1 MNRLFLLIPS
11 VGDEDADPDAAYLK
25 QVGRIDNEETISILK
40 RIVQSMKLVEGEDYE
55 MFYDEK
61 YLKKLLKSSDKG
73 MPQMSNLLVF
83 FNDAESI
90 QQKEIGN
97 IPLTINGV
105 AVDSGLVNAFVEGEE
120 SSKVLINKDALAQ
133 PDSPLVVYDSDGKC
147 LKFNVLRCD
156 SKDVY
161 LWFVENRIPQRVLDT
176 NYKKHGHTVKTGKGG
191 APISALTYPE
201 EQLTEFLKRAVSAN
215 KASNRLYFKDRNNDK
230 IIIFWDENLANPT
243 FHAMEVD
250 AGNQEEIQKIYKLGG
265 RRLLEIIDITAD
277 FV

>member
-11 VGDEDADPDAAYLK
+11 VGDEDADPDAAYLT

-90 QQKEIGN
+90 QQKGIGN

-105 AVDSGLVNAFVEGEE
+105 AVDSGLVNAFVESEE

-147 LKFNVLRCD
+147 LTFNVLRCD

-176 NYKKHGHTVKTGKGG
+176 NYKKHGRTVKTGKGG

-250 AGNQEEIQKIYKLGG
+250 AGNQEEIQKIFRLGG

>member
-11 VGDEDADPDAAYLK
+11 VGDEDSNPDAAYLK

-61 YLKKLLKSSDKG
+61 YLKKLLKSSDEG

-83 FNDAESI
+83 FNDADSI
-90 QQKEIGN
+90 QQKGIGN

-105 AVDSGLVNAFVEGEE
+105 AVDSGLVNAFVEGKV
-120 SSKVLINKDALAQ
+120 SGKVLINKDALAQ
-133 PDSPLVVYDSDGKC
+133 PDSPPVVYDSDGKC
-147 LKFNVLRCD
+147 LRLNVLRCD
-156 SKDVY
+156 SKEVY
-161 LWFVENRIPQRVLDT
+161 LWFVENRIPQRVLDS
-176 NYKKHGHTVKTGKGG
+176 NYKKHGRTVKTGKGG
-191 APISALTYPE
+191 SPISALTYPE

-215 KASNRLYFKDRNNDK
+215 KTSNRLYFKDRKNDK

>member
-11 VGDEDADPDAAYLK
+11 VGDEDSNPDAAYLK

-90 QQKEIGN
+90 QQKGIGN

-105 AVDSGLVNAFVEGEE
+105 AVDSGLVNAFVEGKV
-120 SSKVLINKDALAQ
+120 SGKVLINKDALAQ

-147 LKFNVLRCD
+147 LTFNVLRCD

-176 NYKKHGHTVKTGKGG
+176 NYKKHGRTVKTGKGG
-191 APISALTYPE
+191 APISALTYLE

-215 KASNRLYFKDRNNDK
+215 KASNRLYFKDRKSDK

>member
-90 QQKEIGN
+90 QQKGIGN

-120 SSKVLINKDALAQ
+120 SSKALINKDALAQ

-176 NYKKHGHTVKTGKGG
+176 NYKKHGRTVKTGKGG

-215 KASNRLYFKDRNNDK
+215 KTSNRLYFKDRKSDK

-250 AGNQEEIQKIYKLGG
+250 AGNQEEIQKIYKCGG

>member
-11 VGDEDADPDAAYLK
+11 VGDEDSNPDAAYLK

-40 RIVQSMKLVEGEDYE
+40 RIVQSMKLVEGEDFE

-90 QQKEIGN
+90 QQKGIGN

-120 SSKVLINKDALAQ
+120 SSKALINKDALAQ
-133 PDSPLVVYDSDGKC
+133 PDSPLVVYDLDGKY
-147 LKFNVLRCD
+147 LTRNVLRCD
-156 SKDVY
+156 SKEVY
-161 LWFVENRIPQRVLDT
+161 LWFVENRIPQRVLDS
-176 NYKKHGHTVKTGKGG
+176 NYKKHGRTVKTGKGG

-215 KASNRLYFKDRNNDK
+215 KTSNRLYFKDRKSDK

>member
-11 VGDEDADPDAAYLK
+11 VGDDDAGPDAAYLK
-25 QVGRIDNEETISILK
+25 QVGRIGNEETISILR
-40 RIVQSMKLVEGEDYE
+40 RIVQSIDLVEGENFE
-55 MFYDEK
+55 MLYDAK
-61 YLKKLLKSSDKG
+61 YLKRLLQSSDPG

-90 QQKEIGN
+90 QQRGIGN
-97 IPLTINGV
+97 TPLTINGA
-105 AVDSGLVNAFVEGEE
+105 AVESGLVNAFVEGEE

-147 LKFNVLRCD
+147 LTFNVLRCD

-176 NYKKHGHTVKTGKGG
+176 NYKKHGRTVKTGKGG
-191 APISALTYPE
+191 APISALTYLE

-215 KASNRLYFKDRNNDK
+215 KASNRLYFKDRKSDK

>member
-90 QQKEIGN
+90 QQKGIGN

-105 AVDSGLVNAFVEGEE
+105 AVDSGLVNAFVEGKV
-120 SSKVLINKDALAQ
+120 SGKVLINKDALAQ

-147 LKFNVLRCD
+147 LTFNVLRCD

-176 NYKKHGHTVKTGKGG
+176 NYKKHGRTVKTGKGG

-215 KASNRLYFKDRNNDK
+215 KTSNRLYFKDRKSDK

-250 AGNQEEIQKIYKLGG
+250 AGNQEEIQKIFRLGG

>member
-90 QQKEIGN
+90 QQKGIGN

-105 AVDSGLVNAFVEGEE
+105 AVDSGLVNAFVESEE

-147 LKFNVLRCD
+147 LTFNVLRCD

-176 NYKKHGHTVKTGKGG
+176 NYKKHGRTVKTGKGG

-215 KASNRLYFKDRNNDK
+215 KTSNRLYFKDRKNDK

>member
-176 NYKKHGHTVKTGKGG
+176 NYKKHGRTVKTGKGG

>member
-90 QQKEIGN
+90 QQKGIGN

-147 LKFNVLRCD
+147 LTFNVLRCD

-176 NYKKHGHTVKTGKGG
+176 NYKKHGRTVKTGKGG

-215 KASNRLYFKDRNNDK
+215 KASHRLYFKDRNNDK

>member
-176 NYKKHGHTVKTGKGG
+176 NYKKHGRTVKTGKGG

-215 KASNRLYFKDRNNDK
+215 KTSNRLYFKDRKSDK

-250 AGNQEEIQKIYKLGG
+250 VGNQEEIQKIYKCGG

>member
-90 QQKEIGN
+90 QQKGIGN

-105 AVDSGLVNAFVEGEE
+105 AVDSGLVNAFVESEE

-147 LKFNVLRCD
+147 LTFNVLRCD

-176 NYKKHGHTVKTGKGG
+176 NYKKHGRTVKTGKGG

-250 AGNQEEIQKIYKLGG
+250 AGNQEEIQKIYRLGG

>member
-90 QQKEIGN
+90 QQKGIGN

-120 SSKVLINKDALAQ
+120 SSKALINKDALAQ

-147 LKFNVLRCD
+147 LMFNVLRCD

-161 LWFVENRIPQRVLDT
+161 LWFVENRIPQRVLDS
-176 NYKKHGHTVKTGKGG
+176 NYKKHGRTVKTGKGG

-215 KASNRLYFKDRNNDK
+215 KTSNRLYFKDRKSDK

-250 AGNQEEIQKIYKLGG
+250 AGNQEEIQKIYKCGG

>member
-61 YLKKLLKSSDKG
+61 YLKKLLKPSDKG

-90 QQKEIGN
+90 QQKGIGN

-147 LKFNVLRCD
+147 LTFNVLRCD

-176 NYKKHGHTVKTGKGG
+176 NYKKHGRTVKTGKGG
-191 APISALTYPE
+191 APISALTYLE

>member
-61 YLKKLLKSSDKG
+61 YLKKLLKPSDKG

-90 QQKEIGN
+90 QQKGIGN

-105 AVDSGLVNAFVEGEE
+105 AVDSGLVNAFVEGKV
-120 SSKVLINKDALAQ
+120 SGKVLINKDALAQ

-147 LKFNVLRCD
+147 LTFNVLRCD

-176 NYKKHGHTVKTGKGG
+176 NYKKHGRTVKTGKGG

-215 KASNRLYFKDRNNDK
+215 KASNRLYFKDRKSDK

>member
-90 QQKEIGN
+90 QQKGIGN

-120 SSKVLINKDALAQ
+120 SSKALINKDALAQ

-147 LKFNVLRCD
+147 LTFNVLSCD

-161 LWFVENRIPQRVLDT
+161 LWFVENRVPQRVLDT
-176 NYKKHGHTVKTGKGG
+176 NYKKHGRTVKTGKGG

>member
-90 QQKEIGN
+90 QQKGIGN

-147 LKFNVLRCD
+147 LMFNVLRCD

-176 NYKKHGHTVKTGKGG
+176 NYKKHGRTVKTGKGG

>member
-25 QVGRIDNEETISILK
+25 QVGRIDKEETISILK

-61 YLKKLLKSSDKG
+61 YLKKLLKPSDKG

-90 QQKEIGN
+90 QQKGIGN

-105 AVDSGLVNAFVEGEE
+105 AVDSGLVNAFVEGKV
-120 SSKVLINKDALAQ
+120 SGKVLINKDALAQ

-147 LKFNVLRCD
+147 LMFNVLRCD

-176 NYKKHGHTVKTGKGG
+176 NYKKHGRTVKTGKGG

-250 AGNQEEIQKIYKLGG
+250 AGNQEEIQKIYKCGG

>member
-120 SSKVLINKDALAQ
+120 SSKALINKDALAQ

-176 NYKKHGHTVKTGKGG
+176 NYKKHGRTVKTGKGG

-250 AGNQEEIQKIYKLGG
+250 VGNQEEIQKIYKLGG

>member
-11 VGDEDADPDAAYLK
+11 VGDEDADPDAAYLN

-90 QQKEIGN
+90 QQKGIGN

-133 PDSPLVVYDSDGKC
+133 QDSPLVVYDSDGKC
-147 LKFNVLRCD
+147 LTFNVLRCD

-176 NYKKHGHTVKTGKGG
+176 NYKKHGRTVKTGKGG

>member
-90 QQKEIGN
+90 QQKGIGN

-147 LKFNVLRCD
+147 LTFNVLSCD

-161 LWFVENRIPQRVLDT
+161 LWFVENRVPQRVLDT
-176 NYKKHGHTVKTGKGG
+176 NYKKHGRTVKTGKGG

>member
-133 PDSPLVVYDSDGKC
+133 PDSPLVVYDLDGKY
-147 LKFNVLRCD
+147 LTLNVLRCD
-156 SKDVY
+156 SKEVY
-161 LWFVENRIPQRVLDT
+161 LWFVENRIPQRVLDS
-176 NYKKHGHTVKTGKGG
+176 NYKKHGRTVKTGKGG

-215 KASNRLYFKDRNNDK
+215 KTSNRLYFKDRKNDK

>member
-61 YLKKLLKSSDKG
+61 YLKKLLKPSDKG

-147 LKFNVLRCD
+147 LTFNVLRCD

-176 NYKKHGHTVKTGKGG
+176 NYKKHGRTVKTGKGG
-191 APISALTYPE
+191 APISALTYLE

-215 KASNRLYFKDRNNDK
+215 KASNRLYFKDRKSDK

>member
-90 QQKEIGN
+90 QQKGIGN

-133 PDSPLVVYDSDGKC
+133 PDSPLVVYDLDGKY
-147 LKFNVLRCD
+147 LTLNVLRCD
-156 SKDVY
+156 SKEVY

-176 NYKKHGHTVKTGKGG
+176 NFLRPKLWKK
-191 APISALTYPE
+191 AINSC
-201 EQLTEFLKRAVSAN
+201 
-215 KASNRLYFKDRNNDK
+215 
-230 IIIFWDENLANPT
+230 
-243 FHAMEVD
+243 
-250 AGNQEEIQKIYKLGG
+250 KLW
-265 RRLLEIIDITAD
+265 
-277 FV
+277 

>member
-11 VGDEDADPDAAYLK
+11 VGNEDADPDAAYLK

-90 QQKEIGN
+90 QQKGIGN

-147 LKFNVLRCD
+147 LTFNVLRCD

-176 NYKKHGHTVKTGKGG
+176 NYKKHGRTVKTGKGG

>member
-11 VGDEDADPDAAYLK
+11 VGDEDADPDAAYLT

-90 QQKEIGN
+90 QQKGIGN

-105 AVDSGLVNAFVEGEE
+105 AVDSGLVNAFVESEE

-147 LKFNVLRCD
+147 LTFNVLRCD

-176 NYKKHGHTVKTGKGG
+176 NYKKHGRTVKTGKGG

-215 KASNRLYFKDRNNDK
+215 KDSHRLYFKDRNNDK

-250 AGNQEEIQKIYKLGG
+250 AGNQEEIQKIFRLGG

>member
-90 QQKEIGN
+90 QQKGIGN

-147 LKFNVLRCD
+147 LTFNVLRCD

-176 NYKKHGHTVKTGKGG
+176 NYKKHGRTVKTGKGG

>member
-25 QVGRIDNEETISILK
+25 QVGRIDKEETISILE

-61 YLKKLLKSSDKG
+61 YLKKLLKPSDKG

-90 QQKEIGN
+90 QQKGIGN

-133 PDSPLVVYDSDGKC
+133 PDSPLVVYDLDGKY
-147 LKFNVLRCD
+147 LTLNVLRCD
-156 SKDVY
+156 SKEVY
-161 LWFVENRIPQRVLDT
+161 LWFVENRIPQRVLDS
-176 NYKKHGHTVKTGKGG
+176 NYKKHGRTVKTGKGG

-250 AGNQEEIQKIYKLGG
+250 AGNQEEIQKIYKCGG

>member
-147 LKFNVLRCD
+147 LTFNVLRCD

-176 NYKKHGHTVKTGKGG
+176 NYKKHGRTVKTGKGG

-215 KASNRLYFKDRNNDK
+215 KTSNRLYFKDRKSDK

-250 AGNQEEIQKIYKLGG
+250 AGNQEEIQKIYKCGG